1 MFGVRRT
8 RTQRALRAAAI
19 LDALVDEQ
27 LSLFGGLSECTRS
40 RLADNLAELV
50 ELAASY
56 RSFAC
61 GSIGKRELA
70 ARASAVASKLGQ
82 LPDGASDRL

>member
-1 MFGVRRT
+1 M
-8 RTQRALRAAAI
+8 

-40 RLADNLAELV
+40 RIAEDLAELV
-50 ELAASY
+50 ALAASY

-61 GSIGKRELA
+61 GSIGRRELA
-70 ARASAVASKLGQ
+70 ARASAAAGKLER
-82 LPDGASDRL
+82 LPHN